1 MSPAT
6 PARPAGPGPAGPGP
20 VPAPSTGPV
29 PRPQENPTVNPL
41 VAVENLTVTFPPRTP
56 GAEPVHA
63 VRGLDLTVA
72 PGEAVG
78 IVGESGSGKSLTV
91 RTLVGLTGERAR
103 VRADRLEVA
112 GLDALHL
119 SDRQWQTVR
128 GRRIGLVLQDALTSL
143 DPLRTVGREISEALR
158 LAGTARPAGTSR
170 GPVARRRAERERA
183 IGLLA
188 EVGVPD
194 PELRVDQYPHELSGG
209 LRQRA
214 LIASAIAG
222 GPDLIIADEPTT
234 ALDVTVQAQ
243 VLDVLAARR
252 AAGSAL
258 LLISHDLAVVGQVC
272 DRVLVMKDGEVVES
286 GPSADILSHPRH
298 LYTRRLLAA
307 VPSAAS
313 RGRFLSDDAP
323 HEPLPE
329 RQGRPAPDAAPVLTG
344 KALTKDFPGPG
355 GTVRRAVDHV
365 DVALAPG
372 ETLGIVGE
380 SGSGKSTLARLLI
393 ALTEPDEGTV
403 TLDSEPW
410 APLRERRRRPRRREI
425 QIVSQDPISSFDP
438 RYTVHDVIA
447 EPLRSG
453 ASGSRGTRL
462 TSAEITAQVRRVAEL
477 VDLPAARLHAH
488 PLELS
493 GGQRQRVAIARALV
507 TRPRVLVADEPVSA
521 LDVSVQ
527 AQVLDLLARVRAET
541 GTALVLISHDL
552 GVVHHLADRVLVMKD
567 GRVVE
572 SGDVDAV
579 FTQPTHPYTRDLLA
593 ALPALPV
600 AVAA

>member
-1 MSPAT
+1 M
-6 PARPAGPGPAGPGP
+6 
-20 VPAPSTGPV
+20 
-29 PRPQENPTVNPL
+29 NPL

-380 SGSGKSTLARLLI
+380 SGSGKTTTIRALVGLLRPTAGQIRI
-393 ALTEPDEGTV
+393 AGEDV
-403 TLDSEPW
+403 T
-410 APLRERRRRPRRREI
+410 ALRGEALRQFRRKVQLVYQNPYA
-425 QIVSQDPISSFDP
+425 SLDP
-438 RYTVHDVIA
+438 RQTVWSMVE
-447 EPLRSG
+447 EPLRNF
-453 ASGSRGTRL
+453 AL
-462 TSAEITAQVRRVAEL
+462 
-477 VDLPAARLHAH
+477 LPAAERRQRVQATLERVGLEPELQQRRPHA
-488 PLELS
+488 LS

-507 TRPRVLVADEPVSA
+507 LQPEVLVLDEAVSA
-521 LDVSVQ
+521 LDVTVQ
-527 AQVLDLLARVRAET
+527 AQILRLLET
-541 GTALVLISHDL
+541 LQQQLQLTYVFVTHDL
-552 GVVHHLADRVLVMKD
+552 SVVRQIAHTVSVLQHGK
-567 GRVVE
+567 VVE
-572 SGDVDAV
+572 QGTVEQV
-579 FTQPTHPYTRDLLA
+579 FLHPRSHYTRELIAAIPGTRSIDFVQSQQSHPHPEETPGLLQPLA
-593 ALPALPV
+593 G
-600 AVAA
+600 